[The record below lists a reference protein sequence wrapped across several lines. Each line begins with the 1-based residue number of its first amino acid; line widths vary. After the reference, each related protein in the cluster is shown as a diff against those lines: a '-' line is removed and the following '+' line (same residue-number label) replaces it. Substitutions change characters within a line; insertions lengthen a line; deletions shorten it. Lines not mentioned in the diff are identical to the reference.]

1 MTLNQETEGSNPSP
15 QPTTAPVVPVTAG
28 EAEQGRRQVL
38 RLPELDGNGWRLL
51 IAKAFRAFGFG
62 LNAVVLGLYLATLGL
77 PPGIIGLVLSAALAG
92 TMALTLIVALWGDR
106 IGRRRLLVVG
116 SGLMMLAAF
125 IPFVGADP
133 VLLVVIGLTGM
144 VAVNNNESIGI
155 QTIDQAVLP
164 QTVANRERTAAF
176 ALYNLVASA
185 AGAVGALAVGPLV
198 AIGGALGFD
207 EASRYAPAFAVYGVC
222 GLASA
227 LFVVTID
234 RRVEVGLSVERRF
247 TLHRSRGT
255 VALLSGLFAVDSVAT
270 GFMVHSYLAFWFVS
284 RFEVTDASL
293 GIMFAAGNLLAA
305 ASFPVAA
312 WLAARIGL
320 IRTMV
325 FTHIPAN
332 ASLVG
337 MALTPALPAAVALF
351 FVRSALSSMDVPARQ
366 SYTMAV
372 VDPDERTATAGI
384 TNLARGGAQMI
395 GPGLAGS
402 LLVPLGVGI
411 PLVAG
416 GLVKILY
423 DVALFALFKG
433 RAAPEERPSSI
444 GAGDRQEGA

>member
-1 MTLNQETEGSNPSP
+1 MKSL
-15 QPTTAPVVPVTAG
+15 
-28 EAEQGRRQVL
+28 L
-38 RLPELDGNGWRLL
+38 RLPELDANGWRLVT
-51 IAKAFRAFGFG
+51 AKALRAFGFG
-62 LNAVVLGLYLATLGL
+62 LNAVVLGLYLASLGL
-77 PPGIIGLVLSAALAG
+77 EPLIIGVVLSAALGG
-92 TMALTLIVALWGDR
+92 TMATTLLVALWGDH

-116 SGLMMLAAF
+116 SALMLIAAV
-125 IPFVGADP
+125 IPFVGANP
-133 VLLVVIGLTGM
+133 ALLVAIGLTGM

-164 QTVANRERTAAF
+164 QTVPDAQRTAAF

-185 AGAVGALAVGPLV
+185 AGAGGALAVGPLV
-198 AIGGALGFD
+198 ALGSAMGLA
-207 EASRYAPAFAVYGVC
+207 EAGRYAPAFAVYGLC

-227 LFVVTID
+227 LLLMTLD
-234 RRVEVGLSVERRF
+234 RGAEIGRPVEGRLA
-247 TLHRSRGT
+247 LHRSRST

-270 GFMVHSYLAFWFVS
+270 GFIVHSYLAYWFVS
-284 RFEVTDASL
+284 RFDVGDAGL
-293 GIMFAAGNLLAA
+293 GLIFAAGNLLAA

-332 ASLVG
+332 VCLVG
-337 MALTPALPAAVALF
+337 MALSPALPLAVALF
-351 FVRSALSSMDVPARQ
+351 FVRAAFSSMDVPARQ

-372 VDPDERTATAGI
+372 VEPDERTATAGI
-384 TNLARGGAQMI
+384 TNLARGAAQMI

-416 GLVKILY
+416 GLVKIAY
-423 DVALFALFKG
+423 DIALFTLFKA
-433 RAAPEERPSSI
+433 RPAPEERTRRSRDEV
-444 GAGDRQEGA
+444 GDATTE

>member
-1 MTLNQETEGSNPSP
+1 
-15 QPTTAPVVPVTAG
+15 V
-28 EAEQGRRQVL
+28 

-62 LNAVVLGLYLATLGL
+62 LNAVVLGLYLAHLGL
-77 PPGIIGLVLSAALAG
+77 APAIIGLALSAALAG

-106 IGRRRLLVVG
+106 IGRRRLLVIG
-116 SGLMMLAAF
+116 SALMMLAAL
-125 IPFVGADP
+125 IPFVGANP
-133 VLLVVIGLTGM
+133 VLLVAIGLTGM

-164 QTVANRERTAAF
+164 QTVADRRRTAAF
-176 ALYNLVASA
+176 ALYNVVASA
-185 AGAVGALAVGPLV
+185 AGAAGALAVGPLV
-198 AIGGALGFD
+198 AVGAALGL
-207 EASRYAPAFAVYGVC
+207 EGATRYAPAFAAYGVC

-227 LFVVTID
+227 LLLVSLD
-234 RRVEVGLSVERRF
+234 RRVEIGMPLERRF

-270 GFMVHSYLAFWFVS
+270 GFIVHSYLAFWFVS
-284 RFEVTDASL
+284 RFEVSDANL
-293 GIMFAAGNLLAA
+293 GFMFAAGNLLAA
-305 ASFPVAA
+305 TSFPVAA

-332 ASLVG
+332 VCLVV
-337 MALTPALPAAVALF
+337 MALTASLPAAMALF
-351 FVRSALSSMDVPARQ
+351 FIRSALSSMDMPARQ

-384 TNLARGGAQMI
+384 TNLARGGAQML
-395 GPGLAGS
+395 GPGLAGA

-423 DVALFALFKG
+423 DVALFGLFKG
-433 RAAPEERPSSI
+433 RAAPEETERRAPRDAPRP
-444 GAGDRQEGA
+444 AD